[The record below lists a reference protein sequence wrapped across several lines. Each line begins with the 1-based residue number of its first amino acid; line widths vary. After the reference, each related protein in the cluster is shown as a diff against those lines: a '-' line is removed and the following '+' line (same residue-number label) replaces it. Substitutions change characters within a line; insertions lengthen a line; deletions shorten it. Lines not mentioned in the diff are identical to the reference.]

1 MSTLEEP
8 ATKYE
13 KYHLPVQPA
22 DPDAEY
28 LTMQE
33 TAAVFRC
40 SVRTIQ
46 RRVQEMGLGS
56 RVGLRKML
64 SREDRRAL
72 YEGRRDGTP
81 VRVPTQRRR
90 RPAKRAAAKSA
101 ATRNAA

>member
-1 MSTLEEP
+1 VPQES
-8 ATKYE
+8 KYE
-13 KYHLPVQPA
+13 KYHLPVKPE
-22 DPDAEY
+22 DPNAEY

-64 SREDRRAL
+64 SREDRTAM
-72 YEGRRDGTP
+72 YELRRDGTP
-81 VRVPTQRRR
+81 KRVPAQHRRKPKYSSR
-90 RPAKRAAAKSA
+90 SD
-101 ATRNAA
+101 T